1 MKVSEIMN
9 KAVVIDCDMALK
21 DAALIMSR
29 MGIGCLTFLK
39 DKKIK
44 GIITE
49 RDILKNI
56 SNPKKKVSSVMTKK
70 VIVADINDYL
80 ETIISIMASHR
91 IKKLLIMEKEKLV
104 GIVTATDIISHSNLL
119 HEDMFFS

>member
-9 KAVVIDCDMALK
+9 KVVVIDSNITLK
-21 DAALIMSR
+21 EAARIMSLE
-29 MGIGCLTFLK
+29 GIGCLTFLK
-39 DKKIK
+39 NKKIK

-70 VIVADINDYL
+70 VIVADVNENL
-80 ETIISIMASHR
+80 EKVISTMAKNK
-91 IKKLLIMEKEKLV
+91 IKKILIIENGELI
-104 GIVTATDIISHSNLL
+104 GIVTSTDIVSHSDLL
-119 HEDMFFS
+119 HEDMFF